1 MDKKESRAAEKL
13 RALLVGARARFFMR
27 MGEENA
33 KKTLFVSLIA
43 IAVLLLITLLIVFT
57 PVRRIEVSGDI
68 EMFNEGEIVEA
79 SGVGEGD
86 LMLLHPS
93 LTIKHA
99 IKNKLPLV
107 GKVTVTKTP
116 FGKLKIDVKVD
127 EVDFYINSG
136 DKYYAID
143 KNLRVLDASTKRSKY
158 SGFGASYVVLPE
170 IREPEVG
177 KKIVFYDTV
186 EETDDEGEL
195 LYEVKDEQAYAY
207 VTNFLTQLKDSNN
220 AILQTTDGIVVDE
233 KFNIY
238 IVYNMKYQ
246 IKFGSATSLDAK
258 FSVLSSILEEGTAER
273 MEKAIIDLT
282 SPSKATVREAI
293 ELDFTEFND

>member
-13 RALLVGARARFFMR
+13 RALLVGIRSRFFMR

-43 IAVLLLITLLIVFT
+43 IAVLLILSLLIVIT
-57 PVRRIEVSGDI
+57 PVRKIEVSGDI
-68 EMFNEGEIVEA
+68 EMFNEGDIVEA

-93 LTIKHA
+93 LSIKRA

-107 GKVTVTKTP
+107 GKVTVSKTP
-116 FGKLKIDVKVD
+116 FGKLKIDVKVS
-127 EVDFYINSG
+127 EVDFYIKSG
-136 DKYYAID
+136 DRYYAID
-143 KNLRVLDASTKRSKY
+143 KNLRVIDVSTKRSKY
-158 SGFGASYVVLPE
+158 SGYGASYVVLPE

-186 EETDDEGEL
+186 EETDTNGEL
-195 LYEVKDEQAYAY
+195 LYEVRDEQMYSY
-207 VTNFLTQLKDSNN
+207 VASFLTELKDNNN
-220 AILQTTDGIVVDE
+220 AILQTTDGIVMDE

-246 IKFGSATSLDAK
+246 IKFGSATNLDAK
-258 FSVLSSILEEGTAER
+258 FSVLSSILAEGTAER
-273 MEKAIIDLT
+273 MEKAVIDLT
-282 SPSKATVREAI
+282 APSKATVREAI
-293 ELDFTEFND
+293 DLDFSEFND